1 LQCTVPHLLL
11 IQHTVLFVL
20 VKYSTKNAPRV
31 TVEGFWHWRRNRID
45 FGGAGADSEVV
56 LLL

>member
-1 LQCTVPHLLL
+1 MPFSRLSSIRIFAFGFLRQQNG
-11 IQHTVLFVL
+11 I
-20 VKYSTKNAPRV
+20 